1 MKRTVPLIIAIVA
14 GFVLLIANFI
24 PYAEGWGLT
33 AQEWFNILAVG
44 AMLLGGGNLI
54 KLHLM
59 KVSGNRKGWGY
70 SVVTIVCF
78 FTVLVVGLL
87 QMGVHPNPKYPEFV
101 WSGYVLEEGSGLW
114 WIYEHMVVPLTST
127 MFAMLAFYVA
137 TAAFRAFRAK
147 NTEATL
153 LLVTAGIVLLG
164 RTYAGVWLFGWLDWF
179 PEGITHFNLFGITW
193 LPIDLY
199 ALQFDRLTVWIMDIP
214 NTAGTRAITIGIAL
228 GVVATSLRILLGV
241 DRSYLGQ
248 D

>member
-1 MKRTVPLIIAIVA
+1 MKRTVPLVIAIVA
-14 GFVLLIANFI
+14 GFVLLVANFI
-24 PYAEGWGLT
+24 PYAEDWGLT

-59 KVSGNRKGWGY
+59 KISSKKAGWGY
-70 SVVTIVCF
+70 SAVTILCF
-78 FTVLVVGLL
+78 FLVLVVGLL
-87 QMGVHPNPKYPEFV
+87 QMGVHPSSNYPDFA

-114 WIYEHMVVPLTST
+114 WIYAHMVVQLTST

-164 RTYAGVWLFGWLDWF
+164 RTYAGVWLFEGWL
-179 PEGITHFNLFGITW
+179 PESMQW
-193 LPIDLY
+193 LR
-199 ALQFDRLTVWIMDIP
+199 FDNLTVWIMEIP

-228 GVVATSLRILLGV
+228 GVVATSLRILLGI

>member
-1 MKRTVPLIIAIVA
+1 VKRFVPLVIAIVA

-44 AMLLGGGNLI
+44 AMVLGGGNLI
-54 KLHLM
+54 KLQLM
-59 KVSGNRKGWGY
+59 KISSKKAGWGY
-70 SVVTIVCF
+70 AAVTVVCF
-78 FTVLVVGLL
+78 FAAIFIG
-87 QMGVHPNPKYPEFV
+87 MGKFGVHPNELYPNYA
-101 WSGYVLEEGSGLW
+101 WSGYYLEEGSGMW
-114 WIYEHMVVPLTST
+114 WIYQHMIVPLTST

-164 RTYAGVWLFGWLDWF
+164 RTYAGVWLFEGWLPDS
-179 PEGITHFNLFGITW
+179 LLW
-193 LPIDLY
+193 LR
-199 ALQFDRLTVWIMDIP
+199 FDNLTVWIMDVP

>member
-1 MKRTVPLIIAIVA
+1 MKRLVPLVIAIIA
-14 GFVLLIANFI
+14 GFVLLVANFI
-24 PYAEGWGLT
+24 PFAENWGLT

-59 KVSGNRKGWGY
+59 KISSKKSGWGY
-70 SVVTIVCF
+70 SAVTIICF
-78 FTVLVVGLL
+78 FLVLVVGLL
-87 QMGVHPNPKYPEFV
+87 QMGVHPSEKFPNYA

-114 WIYEHMVVPLTST
+114 WIYAHMVVPLTST

-153 LLVTAGIVLLG
+153 LLITAGIVLLG
-164 RTYAGVWLFGWLDWF
+164 RTYAGVWLFEGWL
-179 PEGITHFNLFGITW
+179 PESMQW
-193 LPIDLY
+193 LR
-199 ALQFDRLTVWIMDIP
+199 FDNLTVWIMEIP

>member
-1 MKRTVPLIIAIVA
+1 MKRLVPLTIAIVA

-24 PYAEGWGLT
+24 PFAENWGLT

-59 KVSGNRKGWGY
+59 KVSSKKEGWGY
-70 SVVTIVCF
+70 SAITIICF
-78 FTVLVVGLL
+78 FLVLVVGLL
-87 QMGVHPNPKYPEFV
+87 QMGVHPNPKYPAFA

-153 LLVTAGIVLLG
+153 LLLTAGIVLLG
-164 RTYAGVWLFGWLDWF
+164 RTYAGVGLFGWLDWL
-179 PEGITHFNLFGITW
+179 PESITHFSIFFI
-193 LPIDLY
+193 PIDLY
-199 ALQFDRLTVWIMDIP
+199 ALQFDRLTVWIMEVP

>member
-1 MKRTVPLIIAIVA
+1 MKRLVPLTIAIIA

-24 PYAEGWGLT
+24 PFAEDWGLK

-59 KVSGNRKGWGY
+59 KVSSRKAGWGY
-70 SVVTIVCF
+70 SAVTISCF
-78 FTVLVVGLL
+78 FLVLIVGLL
-87 QMGVHPNPKYPEFV
+87 QMGVHPSEKFPEFA

-114 WIYEHMVVPLTST
+114 WIYAHMVVPLTST

-164 RTYAGVWLFGWLDWF
+164 RTYAGVWLFEGWL
-179 PEGITHFNLFGITW
+179 PESMQW
-193 LPIDLY
+193 LR
-199 ALQFDRLTVWIMDIP
+199 FDNLTVWIMDVP

>member
-1 MKRTVPLIIAIVA
+1 MKRTVPLAIAIVA

-33 AQEWFNILAVG
+33 AQMWFNILAVG

-59 KVSGNRKGWGY
+59 KISSKKAGWGY
-70 SVVTIVCF
+70 SAVTILCF
-78 FTVLVVGLL
+78 FLVLVVGLL
-87 QMGVHPNPKYPEFV
+87 QMGVHPSPKHPDFA

-114 WIYEHMVVPLTST
+114 WIYAHMVVPLTST

-164 RTYAGVWLFGWLDWF
+164 RTYAGVWLFEGWL
-179 PEGITHFNLFGITW
+179 PESMQW
-193 LPIDLY
+193 LR
-199 ALQFDRLTVWIMDIP
+199 FDNLTVWIMEIP

-228 GVVATSLRILLGV
+228 GVVATSLRILLGI

>member
-1 MKRTVPLIIAIVA
+1 
-14 GFVLLIANFI
+14 
-24 PYAEGWGLT
+24 
-33 AQEWFNILAVG
+33 
-44 AMLLGGGNLI
+44 
-54 KLHLM
+54 
-59 KVSGNRKGWGY
+59 
-70 SVVTIVCF
+70 
-78 FTVLVVGLL
+78 
-87 QMGVHPNPKYPEFV
+87 
-101 WSGYVLEEGSGLW
+101 
-114 WIYEHMVVPLTST
+114 

-179 PEGITHFNLFGITW
+179 PEGMTHFNLFGITW

>member
-1 MKRTVPLIIAIVA
+1 VKRFIPLVIAMTA
-14 GFVLLIANFI
+14 GFVLIIANFF
-24 PYAEGWGLT
+24 PYTEGWGLT
-33 AQEWFNILAVG
+33 AQMWFNILAAG
-44 AMLLGGGNLI
+44 AMILGGGNLI
-54 KLHLM
+54 KLQLI
-59 KVSGNRKGWGY
+59 KVSGKHPGWGY
-70 SVVTIVCF
+70 AAVTIICF
-78 FTVLVVGLL
+78 FGALIIGLSKL
-87 QMGVHPNPKYPEFV
+87 GVHPSALYPDYA
-101 WSGYVLEEGSGLW
+101 WSGYYLEEGSGFW

-147 NTEATL
+147 NIEATL

-164 RTYAGVWLFGWLDWF
+164 RTYAGVWLFGWL
-179 PEGITHFNLFGITW
+179 PESMLW
-193 LPIDLY
+193 LR
-199 ALQFDRLTVWIMDIP
+199 FDNLTVWIMDVP

>member
-1 MKRTVPLIIAIVA
+1 MKRLVPLTIAIIA
-14 GFVLLIANFI
+14 GFVLLVANFI
-24 PYAEGWGLT
+24 PFAEDWGLT

-59 KVSGNRKGWGY
+59 KVSSKKQGWGY
-70 SVVTIVCF
+70 SAVTIICF
-78 FTVLVVGLL
+78 FMVLVVGLL
-87 QMGVHPNPKYPEFV
+87 QMGVHPSEKFPEFA

-114 WIYEHMVVPLTST
+114 WIYAHMVVPLTST

-164 RTYAGVWLFGWLDWF
+164 RTYAGVWLFEGWL
-179 PEGITHFNLFGITW
+179 PESMQW
-193 LPIDLY
+193 LR
-199 ALQFDRLTVWIMDIP
+199 FDNLTVWIMDVP

>member
-1 MKRTVPLIIAIVA
+1 MKRLVPLVIAIIA
-14 GFVLLIANFI
+14 GFVLLVANFI
-24 PYAEGWGLT
+24 PFAENWGLT

-59 KVSGNRKGWGY
+59 KISSKKSGWGY
-70 SVVTIVCF
+70 SAVTIICF
-78 FTVLVVGLL
+78 FLVLVVGLI
-87 QMGVHPNPKYPEFV
+87 QMGVHPSEKFPNYA

-114 WIYEHMVVPLTST
+114 WIYAHMVVPLTST

-153 LLVTAGIVLLG
+153 LLITAGIVLLG
-164 RTYAGVWLFGWLDWF
+164 RTYAGVWLFEGWL
-179 PEGITHFNLFGITW
+179 PESMQW
-193 LPIDLY
+193 LR
-199 ALQFDRLTVWIMDIP
+199 FDNLTVWIMDIP

>member
-1 MKRTVPLIIAIVA
+1 MKRFVPLVIAIVA

-44 AMLLGGGNLI
+44 AMVLGGGNLI
-54 KLHLM
+54 KLQLM
-59 KVSGNRKGWGY
+59 KISSKKAGWGY
-70 SVVTIVCF
+70 AAVTVVCF
-78 FTVLVVGLL
+78 FAAIFIG
-87 QMGVHPNPKYPEFV
+87 MGKFGVHPNELYPNYA
-101 WSGYVLEEGSGLW
+101 WSGYYLEEGSGMW
-114 WIYEHMVVPLTST
+114 WIYQHMIVPLTST

-164 RTYAGVWLFGWLDWF
+164 RTYAGVWLFEGWLPDW
-179 PEGITHFNLFGITW
+179 LLW
-193 LPIDLY
+193 LR
-199 ALQFDRLTVWIMDIP
+199 FDNLTVWIMDVP

>member
-1 MKRTVPLIIAIVA
+1 MKRFVPLVIAIVA

-44 AMLLGGGNLI
+44 AMVLGGGNLI
-54 KLHLM
+54 KLQLM
-59 KVSGNRKGWGY
+59 KISSKKAGWGY
-70 SVVTIVCF
+70 AAVTVVCF
-78 FTVLVVGLL
+78 FAAIFIG
-87 QMGVHPNPKYPEFV
+87 MGKFGVHPNELYPNYA
-101 WSGYVLEEGSGLW
+101 WSGYYLEEGSGMW
-114 WIYEHMVVPLTST
+114 WIYQHMIVPLTST

-164 RTYAGVWLFGWLDWF
+164 RTYAGVWLFEGWLPDS
-179 PEGITHFNLFGITW
+179 LLW
-193 LPIDLY
+193 LR
-199 ALQFDRLTVWIMDIP
+199 FDNLTVWIMDVP

>member
-1 MKRTVPLIIAIVA
+1 VKRTIPLIIAIVA

-24 PYAEGWGLT
+24 PYAESWGLT

-44 AMLLGGGNLI
+44 AMILGGGNLV

-59 KVSGNRKGWGY
+59 KISGRRKGWGY
-70 SVVTIVCF
+70 SGITVGCF
-78 FTVLVVGLL
+78 FATLL
-87 QMGVHPNPKYPEFV
+87 IGMLKLGVHPNPLYPNYS
-101 WSGYVLEEGSGLW
+101 WSGYYLESGSALW
-114 WIYEHMVVPLTST
+114 WIYQHMIVPLTSM

-147 NTEATL
+147 NIEATL
-153 LLVTAGIVLLG
+153 LLVTAGVVLLG
-164 RTYAGVWLFGWLDWF
+164 RTYAGVWLFEGWL
-179 PEGITHFNLFGITW
+179 PESMLW
-193 LPIDLY
+193 LR
-199 ALQFDRLTVWIMDIP
+199 FDNLTVWIMEIP

>member
-1 MKRTVPLIIAIVA
+1 MKRTVPLLIAIFA
-14 GFVLLIANFI
+14 GFILIIANFI
-24 PYAEGWGLT
+24 PYAQGWGLR

-44 AMLLGGGNLI
+44 AMVLGGGNLI

-59 KVSGNRKGWGY
+59 KVSAKRKGWGY
-70 SVVTIVCF
+70 SAVTIICF
-78 FTVLVVGLL
+78 VATLIIGLSKFN
-87 QMGVHPNPKYPEFV
+87 VHPNPRFPDYA
-101 WSGYVLEEGSGLW
+101 WSGYYLEEGSGLW
-114 WIYEHMVVPLTST
+114 WIYEHMVVPLTSM

-147 NTEATL
+147 NIEATM

-164 RTYAGVWLFGWLDWF
+164 RTYAGVWLFEGWCPDW
-179 PEGITHFNLFGITW
+179 LLW
-193 LPIDLY
+193 LR
-199 ALQFDRLTVWIMDIP
+199 FDNLTVWIMDIP
-214 NTAGTRAITIGIAL
+214 NTAGTRAITMGIAL

>member
-1 MKRTVPLIIAIVA
+1 MKISS
-14 GFVLLIANFI
+14 
-24 PYAEGWGLT
+24 
-33 AQEWFNILAVG
+33 
-44 AMLLGGGNLI
+44 
-54 KLHLM
+54 K
-59 KVSGNRKGWGY
+59 KSGWGY
-70 SVVTIVCF
+70 SAVTIICF
-78 FTVLVVGLL
+78 FLVLVVGLL
-87 QMGVHPNPKYPEFV
+87 QMGVHPSEKFPNYA

-114 WIYEHMVVPLTST
+114 WIYAHMVVPLTST

-153 LLVTAGIVLLG
+153 LLITAGIVLLG
-164 RTYAGVWLFGWLDWF
+164 RTYAGVWLFED
-179 PEGITHFNLFGITW
+179 W
-193 LPIDLY
+193 LPESMQWLR
-199 ALQFDRLTVWIMDIP
+199 FDNLTVWIMDIP

>member
-24 PYAEGWGLT
+24 PFAEGWGLT

-44 AMLLGGGNLI
+44 AMILGGGNLI

-59 KVSGNRKGWGY
+59 KISGQRKGWGY
-70 SVVTIVCF
+70 SIVTIGCF
-78 FTVLVVGLL
+78 VGTLIFGL
-87 QMGVHPNPKYPEFV
+87 FKIGVHPNEIYPSV
-101 WSGYVLEEGSGLW
+101 AWSGYYLESGSGLW
-114 WIYEHMVVPLTST
+114 WIYQHMIVPLTSM

-164 RTYAGVWLFGWLDWF
+164 RTYAGVWLFDGWL
-179 PEGITHFNLFGITW
+179 PESMQW
-193 LPIDLY
+193 LR
-199 ALQFDRLTVWIMDIP
+199 FDNLTVWIMDIP

>member
-1 MKRTVPLIIAIVA
+1 MKRLVPLIIAIVA

-24 PYAEGWGLT
+24 PYAESWGLT

-44 AMLLGGGNLI
+44 AMVLGGGNLI
-54 KLHLM
+54 KLQLM
-59 KVSGNRKGWGY
+59 KISSKKAGWGY
-70 SVVTIVCF
+70 AVVTVVCF
-78 FTVLVVGLL
+78 FGAIIIG
-87 QMGVHPNPKYPEFV
+87 MGKFGVHPSELYPNYA
-101 WSGYVLEEGSGLW
+101 WSGYYLEEGSGMW
-114 WIYEHMVVPLTST
+114 WIYQHMIVPLTST

-153 LLVTAGIVLLG
+153 LLITAGIVLLG
-164 RTYAGVWLFGWLDWF
+164 RTYAGVWLFEGWLPDS
-179 PEGITHFNLFGITW
+179 LLW
-193 LPIDLY
+193 LR
-199 ALQFDRLTVWIMDIP
+199 FDNLTVWIMEVP

>member
-1 MKRTVPLIIAIVA
+1 MKRLVPLIIAIVA

-24 PYAEGWGLT
+24 PYAESWGLT

-44 AMLLGGGNLI
+44 AMVLGGGNLI
-54 KLHLM
+54 KLQLM
-59 KVSGNRKGWGY
+59 KISSKKAGWGY
-70 SVVTIVCF
+70 AAVTVVCF
-78 FTVLVVGLL
+78 FGAIIIG
-87 QMGVHPNPKYPEFV
+87 MGKFGVHPSELYPNYA
-101 WSGYVLEEGSGLW
+101 WSGYYLEEGSGMW
-114 WIYEHMVVPLTST
+114 WIYQHMIVPLTST

-153 LLVTAGIVLLG
+153 LLITAGIVLLG
-164 RTYAGVWLFGWLDWF
+164 RTYAGVWLF
-179 PEGITHFNLFGITW
+179 ESW
-193 LPIDLY
+193 LPDSL
-199 ALQFDRLTVWIMDIP
+199 LWLRFDNLTVWIMEVP
-214 NTAGTRAITIGIAL
+214 NTGGTRAITIGIAL

>member
-1 MKRTVPLIIAIVA
+1 MKRTVPLAIAIVA
-14 GFVLLIANFI
+14 GFVLLVANFI
-24 PYAEGWGLT
+24 PYAEDWGLT

-59 KVSGNRKGWGY
+59 KISSKKAGWGY
-70 SVVTIVCF
+70 SAVTILCF
-78 FTVLVVGLL
+78 FLVIVVGLL
-87 QMGVHPNPKYPEFV
+87 QMGVHPSPNYPDFA

-114 WIYEHMVVPLTST
+114 WIYAHMVVPLTST

-164 RTYAGVWLFGWLDWF
+164 RTYAGVWLFEGWL
-179 PEGITHFNLFGITW
+179 PESMQW
-193 LPIDLY
+193 LR
-199 ALQFDRLTVWIMDIP
+199 FDNLTVWIMEIP

-228 GVVATSLRILLGV
+228 GVVATSLRILLGI

>member
-14 GFVLLIANFI
+14 GFVLLVANFI
-24 PYAEGWGLT
+24 PYAEDWGLK

-44 AMLLGGGNLI
+44 AMILGGGNLI

-59 KVSGNRKGWGY
+59 KVSGQRKGWGY

-78 FTVLVVGLL
+78 SATIIIGMTK
-87 QMGVHPNPKYPEFV
+87 MGVHPNELYPNYA
-101 WSGYVLEEGSGLW
+101 WSGYYLEEGSGLW
-114 WIYEHMVVPLTST
+114 WIYQHMIVPLTSM

-153 LLVTAGIVLLG
+153 LLITAGVVLLG
-164 RTYAGVWLFGWLDWF
+164 RTYAGVWLFEGWLPDWMQ
-179 PEGITHFNLFGITW
+179 W
-193 LPIDLY
+193 LR
-199 ALQFDRLTVWIMDIP
+199 FDNLTVWIMDIP

>member
-1 MKRTVPLIIAIVA
+1 VKRLVPLIIAITA

-44 AMLLGGGNLI
+44 AMVLGGGNLI
-54 KLHLM
+54 KLQLM
-59 KVSGNRKGWGY
+59 KISSKKAGWGY
-70 SVVTIVCF
+70 AAVTVVCF
-78 FTVLVVGLL
+78 FGAIIIG
-87 QMGVHPNPKYPEFV
+87 MGKFGVHPNELYPNYA
-101 WSGYVLEEGSGLW
+101 WSGYYLEEGSGMW
-114 WIYEHMVVPLTST
+114 WIYQHMVVPLTST

-153 LLVTAGIVLLG
+153 LLVTAGVVLLG
-164 RTYAGVWLFGWLDWF
+164 RTYAGVWLFGWLPDS
-179 PEGITHFNLFGITW
+179 LLW
-193 LPIDLY
+193 LR
-199 ALQFDRLTVWIMDIP
+199 FDNLTVWIMDIP

>member
-1 MKRTVPLIIAIVA
+1 VKRTVPLIIAIVA

-24 PYAEGWGLT
+24 PYAEGWGLR

-44 AMLLGGGNLI
+44 AMILGGGNLI
-54 KLHLM
+54 KLHLI
-59 KVSGNRKGWGY
+59 KVSGQRKGWGY
-70 SVVTIVCF
+70 SVVTIGCF
-78 FTVLVVGLL
+78 FGTLFFGLL
-87 QMGVHPNPKYPEFV
+87 KIGVHPNEIYPNV
-101 WSGYVLEEGSGLW
+101 TWSGYYLESGSALW
-114 WIYEHMVVPLTST
+114 WIYQHMVVPLTSM

-164 RTYAGVWLFGWLDWF
+164 RTYAGVWLFEGWL
-179 PEGITHFNLFGITW
+179 PESMQW
-193 LPIDLY
+193 LR
-199 ALQFDRLTVWIMDIP
+199 FDNLTVWIMDVP

>member
-1 MKRTVPLIIAIVA
+1 VKRTVPLVIAIVA
-14 GFVLLIANFI
+14 GFVLLVANFI
-24 PYAEGWGLT
+24 PAVENWGLT

-59 KVSGNRKGWGY
+59 KVSSKKAGWGY
-70 SVVTIVCF
+70 SLVTIVCF
-78 FTVLVVGLL
+78 FVVIVVGMLL
-87 QMGVHPNPKYPEFV
+87 MGVHPSPKYPDFA
-101 WSGYVLEEGSGLW
+101 WSGYNLEEGSGLW
-114 WIYEHMVVPLTST
+114 WIYAHMVVPLTST

-164 RTYAGVWLFGWLDWF
+164 RTYAGVWLFEGWL
-179 PEGITHFNLFGITW
+179 PESMQW
-193 LPIDLY
+193 LR
-199 ALQFDRLTVWIMDIP
+199 FDNLTVWIMEIP

-228 GVVATSLRILLGV
+228 GVVATSLRILLGI

>member
-1 MKRTVPLIIAIVA
+1 MKRLVPLIIAITA

-44 AMLLGGGNLI
+44 AMVLGGGNLI
-54 KLHLM
+54 KLQLM
-59 KVSGNRKGWGY
+59 KISSKKAGWGY
-70 SVVTIVCF
+70 AAVTVVCF
-78 FTVLVVGLL
+78 FGAIIIG
-87 QMGVHPNPKYPEFV
+87 MGKFGVHPNELYPNYA
-101 WSGYVLEEGSGLW
+101 WSGYYLEEGSGMW
-114 WIYEHMVVPLTST
+114 WIYQHMVVPLTST

-153 LLVTAGIVLLG
+153 LLVTAGVVLLG
-164 RTYAGVWLFGWLDWF
+164 RTYAGVWLFGWLPDS
-179 PEGITHFNLFGITW
+179 LLW
-193 LPIDLY
+193 LR
-199 ALQFDRLTVWIMDIP
+199 FDNLTVWIMDIP

>member
-24 PYAEGWGLT
+24 PYAESWGLT

-44 AMLLGGGNLI
+44 AMVLGGGNLI

-59 KVSGNRKGWGY
+59 KVSGQRKGWGY
-70 SVVTIVCF
+70 SLVTIVCF
-78 FTVLVVGLL
+78 FGTIIIGMLKL
-87 QMGVHPNPKYPEFV
+87 GVHPNELYPNYA
-101 WSGYVLEEGSGLW
+101 WSGYYLESGSGLW
-114 WIYEHMVVPLTST
+114 WIYQHMIVPLTSM

-164 RTYAGVWLFGWLDWF
+164 RTYAGVWLFEGWL
-179 PEGITHFNLFGITW
+179 PESMQW
-193 LPIDLY
+193 LR
-199 ALQFDRLTVWIMDIP
+199 FDNLTVWIMEVP

>member
-1 MKRTVPLIIAIVA
+1 VKRFVPLVIAITA

-24 PYAEGWGLT
+24 PYAESWGLT

-44 AMLLGGGNLI
+44 AMVLGGGNLI
-54 KLHLM
+54 KLQLM
-59 KVSGNRKGWGY
+59 KISAKKAGWGY
-70 SVVTIVCF
+70 AAVTVICF
-78 FTVLVVGLL
+78 FGALFIG
-87 QMGVHPNPKYPEFV
+87 MGKFGVHPNELYPNYA
-101 WSGYVLEEGSGLW
+101 WSGYYLEDGSGMW
-114 WIYEHMVVPLTST
+114 WIYQHMVVPLTST

-164 RTYAGVWLFGWLDWF
+164 RTYAGVWLFGWL
-179 PEGITHFNLFGITW
+179 PEW
-193 LPIDLY
+193 LLW
-199 ALQFDRLTVWIMDIP
+199 LRFDNLTVWIMDIP

>member
-1 MKRTVPLIIAIVA
+1 MKRLVPLTIAIAA

-24 PYAEGWGLT
+24 PFAENWGLT

-59 KVSGNRKGWGY
+59 KVSSKKQGWGY
-70 SVVTIVCF
+70 SVVTVTCF
-78 FTVLVVGLL
+78 FVALVVGLL
-87 QMGVHPNPKYPEFV
+87 MLGVHPNPKYPEV
-101 WSGYVLEEGSGLW
+101 AWSGYYLEEGAGLW

-164 RTYAGVWLFGWLDWF
+164 RTYAGVWLFEGWL
-179 PEGITHFNLFGITW
+179 PESMQW
-193 LPIDLY
+193 LR
-199 ALQFDRLTVWIMDIP
+199 FDNLTVWIMDVP

>member
-1 MKRTVPLIIAIVA
+1 MKRTVPLCIAIAA

-24 PYAEGWGLT
+24 PFAEHWGII
-33 AQEWFNILAVG
+33 AQEWFAILAVG

-59 KVSGNRKGWGY
+59 KVSAKKAGWGY
-70 SVVTIVCF
+70 SMVTIVCF
-78 FTVLVVGLL
+78 FGALLIGLL
-87 QMGVHPNPKYPEFV
+87 MLGVNPSKQFPDFA
-101 WSGYVLEEGSGLW
+101 WSGYVLEEGASFW

-164 RTYAGVWLFGWLDWF
+164 RTYAGVWLFEGWL
-179 PEGITHFNLFGITW
+179 PESMQW
-193 LPIDLY
+193 LR
-199 ALQFDRLTVWIMDIP
+199 FDNLTVWIMDIP

-248 D
+248 E